1 MHEVDVE
8 RARKW
13 LRVWWFREMYHRA
26 EVEGW
31 ERLPRE
37 GGALLVSNHG
47 RLDFDSVILIRLLLR
62 GCGRLVRGMADR
74 VLFRVPLLGR
84 WARILGAVEGTRE
97 NAQAL
102 LGSGEW
108 VLTYPGGLR
117 EIMGSRFGVDEVR
130 WEGRLGFARVAI
142 ASQVPVIPIAS
153 LGVNRGFL
161 FLTKGRWLGKVL
173 YRWLLGMKESEGYRE
188 PLVLGILPI
197 PLPYSWGVHF
207 PLPCKV
213 RYVIG
218 EPIYPDVPKEAAED
232 EEVVRAFAGRVE
244 SAMRVL
250 LALDEKNV
258 LGGDTKQKS
267 HEP

>member
-1 MHEVDVE
+1 MQEVEKKTEEEEWGVDIE
-8 RARKW
+8 RARR
-13 LRVWWFREMYHRA
+13 LLGWWWIREVYHRA

-47 RLDFDSVILIRLLLR
+47 RLDFDSVILMRLLLR
-62 GCGRLVRGMADR
+62 GCGRLVRGMAER

-84 WARILGAVEGTRE
+84 MVLALGAVEGTRE
-97 NAQAL
+97 NAERL
-102 LGSGEW
+102 LGRGEW

-117 EIMGSRFGVDEVR
+117 EIMGSRFGVEEVR

-142 ASQVPVIPIAS
+142 ASQVPVVPIAS
-153 LGVNRGFL
+153 LGGNRGFL
-161 FLTKGRWLGKVL
+161 FLTEGRWLGKIL
-173 YRWLLGMKESEGYRE
+173 YGWILGMKESEGYRD

-218 EPIYPDVPKEAAED
+218 ESIYPDVSAESADD
-232 EEVVRAFAGRVE
+232 EEAVRRFAQRVE
-244 SAMRVL
+244 SAMRAML
-250 LALDEKNV
+250 
-258 LGGDTKQKS
+258 TKQT
-267 HEP
+267 